1 MRLWHKK
8 LLSVLPRQQ
17 LLGQWRECCCI
28 ASNLVKDGT
37 PNHILVNKILD
48 YPISHFYTYSIECVA
63 KEMISRGY
71 KVSLDKFWK
80 HFSVGDDYII
90 PSFEELYQNWHNERY
105 LNQCIYNL
113 EEKYDC
119 GGVSEEEWKLISSSF
134 IRRS

>member
-28 ASNLVKDGT
+28 ASNIANSGT

-48 YPISHFYTYSIECVA
+48 YPIGHFYTYSIDYVA
-63 KEMISRGY
+63 KEMITRGY
-71 KVSLDKFWK
+71 RTNIDKFWK
-80 HFSVGDDYII
+80 HFSMCDGYII

-105 LNQCIYNL
+105 LKQCICNL

-119 GGVSEEEWKLISSSF
+119 EGVSEEEWKLILTIKSDV
-134 IRRS
+134 